1 MVGAKGRNC
10 PRRDSPVSYAV
21 LGILLFVAFDCIV
34 MSSPIAF
41 SLKYMACY
49 GTDSKTLGTPR
60 CSLVNLFILPLNY
73 LTCLSS
79 IDYTQQRIL
88 KFLGGGFPRVERSF
102 ESIKPY
108 FIVNPFHFLLE
119 KSLVQVLYKPRCA
132 SDFSLQELAKGY
144 VAHAVFEKCLCLVS
158 KERFMDRLQKGFR
171 KGLQIARIKDPDRLS
186 WILTLITQSL
196 VVYPIRIS
204 MLKGHDTK
212 GFSAFTAAKNLYYEK
227 GVKGFYF
234 GYFFLLP
241 YM

>member
-1 MVGAKGRNC
+1 
-10 PRRDSPVSYAV
+10 
-21 LGILLFVAFDCIV
+21 

-41 SLKYMACY
+41 YFKYIACY
-49 GTDSKTLGTPR
+49 GTDSKVLGTPR
-60 CSLVNLFILPLNY
+60 CSLVTLLILPLNY

-79 IDYTQQRIL
+79 IDYTQKRIL
-88 KFLGGGFPRVERSF
+88 KFLGGKFPQFERKL

-108 FIVNPFHFLLE
+108 SIVNPFHFLLE
-119 KSLVQVLYKPRCA
+119 KSLVQVLYKPQCA

-144 VAHAVFEKCLCLVS
+144 VAHAVFEKCLRWVS
-158 KERFMDRLQKGFR
+158 KKRFMDRLQKGFR
-171 KGLQIARIKDPDRLS
+171 KGLEVTRIKEPDRLS

-196 VVYPIRIS
+196 LVYPIRIS

-234 GYFFLLP
+234 GYFFFTTLYVAAAVFETLRAVRLRDSRDIL
-241 YM
+241 